1 MVVACFILLTICLVC
16 FSRFYFPFPF
26 FVTVLPLIISFTC
39 VQLVSSLCIY
49 SLPIPFSICHSIC
62 VSALIS
68 LLYSVLVL
76 FIYLLGEYF
85 VTWVNLCF
93 ISSSQF
99 CCLASKS
106 TVTAN
111 TYTQTIWRHQKL
123 KTLQIIQK
131 KLLQYS

>member
-1 MVVACFILLTICLVC
+1 MC

-26 FVTVLPLIISFTC
+26 LVTVLPLVISFTC

-68 LLYSVLVL
+68 LLYSHLF
-76 FIYLLGEYF
+76 FIYLFIGGYF

-99 CCLASKS
+99 CCLVSQS

-111 TYTQTIWRHQKL
+111 TYTQKIRRHQKL
-123 KTLQIIQK
+123 KTLQIIQINYCSR
-131 KLLQYS
+131 YS